1 MNLRIRRVRDADV
14 ETLVDLTLRAFAPVF
29 ESFPRLLGPK
39 IYPMIWPDWKRSQR
53 EAVERLCRDSED
65 SVVLVAELK
74 DEVVGFVAYAIGS
87 EGNTGEVLLVAVD
100 PNHQRQG
107 IGTTLNDQA
116 LREMAEAGAKLAIAE
131 TGGDP
136 SHAPA
141 RRSYEKAGYKALP
154 LVRYFKKL

>member
-1 MNLRIRRVRDADV
+1 MNVRIRRVCDADV
-14 ETLVDLTLRAFAPVF
+14 ETLVDLTLRAFVPVF

-39 IYPMIWPDWKRSQR
+39 IYPMLWPDWKQSQR
-53 EAVERLCRDSED
+53 DAVERFCRDSEKP
-65 SVVLVAELK
+65 VVLVAET
-74 DEVVGFVAYAIGS
+74 DAEVVGFAAYEIRS

-107 IGTTLNDQA
+107 IGTQLNEQA
-116 LREMAEAGAKLAIAE
+116 LREMAEAGVKLAIVEA
-131 TGGDP
+131 GGDA

-141 RRSYEKAGYKALP
+141 RRSYEKAGYTALP